1 MHVIEG
7 EVGPF
12 SEIGLKSKGE
22 DTEKPTYIHIE
33 KTFLIIVVKRN
44 HDHL

>member
-1 MHVIEG
+1 MEEG
-7 EVGPF
+7 VGPF
-12 SEIGLKSKGE
+12 AEIGLKPKRE
-22 DTEKPTYIHIE
+22 DTEKPMYVHIE